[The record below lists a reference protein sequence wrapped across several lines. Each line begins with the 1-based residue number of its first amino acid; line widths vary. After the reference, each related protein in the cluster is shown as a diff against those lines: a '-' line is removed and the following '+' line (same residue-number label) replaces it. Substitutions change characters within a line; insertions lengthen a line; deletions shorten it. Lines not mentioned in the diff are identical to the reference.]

1 MRRPVSL
8 PEFRTWR
15 MRDGYAIRG
24 RVWPARLADPPLTFV
39 FLHGI
44 QSHGGW
50 FEYSASLLAESG
62 CPVLLPDRRGSG
74 LNAAGRGDAAH
85 AQQWIEDLDDLVQ
98 AERAVCPTPQIA
110 AVGVSW
116 GGKLAAA
123 WALRGGA
130 PLSGV
135 LLVAPGVFAQVDVGW
150 LARARIGLSLLV
162 APTRRFDIPLGDP
175 ALFTSNP
182 RGQEFIRGD
191 TLKLER
197 ATARFLYFS
206 ARLDAGLRRSP
217 AAALR
222 APVNLLL
229 AGRDRIIRNEPTTR
243 WLRRVC
249 AAQPVVRTFSDA
261 AHTIEFESDVSE
273 FSAALA
279 DWRDGCC
286 TAALEGRPSGR
297 GAPA

>member
-15 MRDGYAIRG
+15 MRDGAAIRG
-24 RVWPARLADPPLTFV
+24 RAWPARASDPPVTFIV
-39 FLHGI
+39 LHGI

-62 CPVLLPDRRGSG
+62 CPVILPDRRGSG

-85 AQQWIEDLDDLVQ
+85 AQQWFEDLDDLVA
-98 AERAVCPTPQIA
+98 AERAVRPTARVA

-130 PLSGV
+130 PLAG
-135 LLVAPGVFAQVDVGW
+135 LLLIAPGVFPQVDVGW
-150 LARARIGLSLLV
+150 ISRARIGLSLLV
-162 APTRRFDIPLGDP
+162 SPTRRFDIPLNDP

-182 RGQEFIRGD
+182 RGQEFIRSD

-206 ARLDAGLRRSP
+206 ARLDARLRRSP

-222 APVNLLL
+222 VPATLLL
-229 AGRDRIIRNEPTTR
+229 AGRDRIIRNEPTMR
-243 WLRRVC
+243 WLRRVS
-249 AAQPVVRTFSDA
+249 ADAPFVRTFPQAS
-261 AHTIEFESDVSE
+261 HTIEFESDVSD
-273 FSAALA
+273 FSACLA
-279 DWRDGCC
+279 EWRDRCC
-286 TAALEGRPSGR
+286 AGALETDSSGR
-297 GAPA
+297 RSPQ

>member
-1 MRRPVSL
+1 MRRPVSP

-24 RVWPARLADPPLTFV
+24 RAWPARLADPPLTFV

-62 CPVLLPDRRGSG
+62 CPVILPDRRGSG
-74 LNAAGRGDAAH
+74 LNSASRGDVAH
-85 AQQWIEDLDDLVQ
+85 AQQWSEDLDDLVQ
-98 AERAVCPTPQIA
+98 AERAASPTPQIA

-130 PLSGV
+130 PLAGL
-135 LLVAPGVFAQVDVGW
+135 LLVAPGVFPQVDVGW
-150 LARARIGLSLLV
+150 ISRARIGLSLLV

-182 RGQEFIRGD
+182 RGQEFIRD
-191 TLKLER
+191 DALKLER
-197 ATARFLYFS
+197 ATARFLYLS
-206 ARLDAGLRRSP
+206 ARLDAMLRRRPSG
-217 AAALR
+217 ALR
-222 APVNLLL
+222 APATLLL
-229 AGRDRIIRNEPTTR
+229 AGSDRIIRNEPTMR
-243 WLRRVC
+243 WLRRVG
-249 AAQPVVRTFSDA
+249 AEPPVVRMFPEA

-273 FSAALA
+273 FSACLA
-279 DWRDGCC
+279 EWRDRCC
-286 TAALEGRPSGR
+286 ATALDGRPSKR
-297 GAPA
+297 PARA